1 MASISWYS
9 NDNLGSAGTC
19 RLHVGTA
26 TGFSDT
32 DETRIGETESTT
44 DTTHEAHATLSAEIS
59 SPAAESVVVQCNETE
74 DDIAFSDTDVHVIG
88 DLIEPD

>member
-1 MASISWYS
+1 MSWYS